1 MNPLLQK
8 LGYGPHDRVAIVH
21 ADDIGMCQ
29 SSTGILATLFDG
41 GVLTSGSL
49 MAPCAWFPAAAQW
62 ASAHPAADL
71 GVHLTLTCEWSAY
84 RWGSLTGGRTLH
96 DDEGYLHRTMAAVF
110 AAVSTE
116 DATGEIEAQYAR
128 ALRYGMQPTHI
139 DSHMGTMFGVATFAP
154 YLALSQRTQ
163 TPAFVARLDAAR
175 LEAGGFDA
183 ATAAYQVR
191 QLAALE
197 AAGLPLCDHLRW
209 LDLGNPAQ
217 NVADVQALFAAL
229 PAGLTYVIC
238 HPAADSPEL
247 RAIAPDWRA
256 RVRDYAVM
264 TDPALRN
271 AVVAQGIHLIGWRDI
286 QRALRG

>member
-29 SSTGILATLFDG
+29 SSTGILETLFDG

-71 GVHLTLTCEWSAY
+71 GVHLTLTCEWSTY
-84 RWGSLTGGRTLH
+84 RWGALTGGRTLH
-96 DDEGYLHRTMAAVF
+96 DDEGYLYRTMAAVF

-139 DSHMGTMFGVATFAP
+139 DSHMGTMFGAATFAP

-183 ATAAYQVR
+183 ATAAYQVS

-264 TDPALRN
+264 TDPALRV
-271 AVVAQGIHLIGWRDI
+271 AVEAQGIHLIGWRDI
-286 QRALRG
+286 QRALRS